1 MILLGGGIAFL
12 NASKE
17 LDKLQITN
25 SGQKIGVQ
33 IIQDALKVFLF
44 FLFFR
49 CFVCFGCIHWAVN
62 FTNVFSN

>member
-44 FLFFR
+44 FL
-49 CFVCFGCIHWAVN
+49 
-62 FTNVFSN
+62 